1 MLSSAD
7 VVFAADSIPAIFGI
21 TTDPFIVITAE
32 VFACLGLLSL
42 YFVISRMMTKFRY
55 LQMGLAFVLIII
67 GVKMVVSDWLYGYR
81 VVVPPWA
88 SLVIV
93 AVILGTAIVAS
104 VLRAS
109 AADRERPSS

>member
-1 MLSSAD
+1 VLSGAD

-67 GVKMVVSDWLYGYR
+67 GVKMVVSAGSTVIGSSFR
-81 VVVPPWA
+81 PGRPWS
-88 SLVIV
+88 SLQ
-93 AVILGTAIVAS
+93 
-104 VLRAS
+104 
-109 AADRERPSS
+109 